1 MKKNKVLILHCS
13 LPLLALTQHMDLW
26 FKKKDT
32 VMYNTK
38 DATLPGSFYY
48 YCIHF
53 STIPIFL
60 V

>member
-13 LPLLALTQHMDLW
+13 SPLLALTQHMDLW

-38 DATLPGSFYY
+38 DATLPGSF
-48 YCIHF
+48 
-53 STIPIFL
+53 
-60 V
+60 